1 MNYEQALAYIH
12 NVAWMGKKPGLHGMT
27 GLLEKMGNPHKEL
40 KFVHVAG
47 TNGKGSTCSM
57 IASVLKEAG
66 YKTGMFTSP
75 YIHVF
80 NERIQV
86 NGQMISN
93 EDLVEIT
100 EFVKGFV
107 EEWDE
112 NPTVFELITLIGMEY
127 FRRQKCDI
135 VVLEVG
141 IGGLLDSTNVIDTPE
156 AAVITSIGFDHTGML
171 GNTIKE
177 IAEQKAGIIKEKT
190 DVIFQGKDIEALEV
204 IKTACESTHSRL
216 YCPEYDKL
224 VSKEFDLTGQIFD
237 YKDYENV
244 KIPLSGLYQLENAAI
259 AITALEV
266 LAKKGYAITK
276 EHIVTGFSKAAW
288 IGRFQIIGIEPVV
301 IVDGSHNPP
310 GIKATA
316 ESLRKHFPD
325 KKIIFIMGIMADKE
339 LDKMSECILPLAKEI
354 LTVAPDNPRAMK
366 AEELAEYLQKQAIE
380 MKECGTFATEMNAA
394 VKSCRIAENFK
405 AEAFSS
411 VREACEEAVKR
422 AGKSGVVCA
431 LGSLYLV
438 DEVTKALEK

>member
-1 MNYEQALAYIH
+1 MRIRQSQAEWSIAMNYEEALAYIH
-12 NVAWMGKKPGLHGMT
+12 NVAWMGKKPGLHRMT

-86 NGQMISN
+86 NGKLISN
-93 EDLVEIT
+93 EDLIEIV
-100 EFVKGFV
+100 EFVKVFV
-107 EEWDE
+107 EEAEE

-127 FRRQKCDI
+127 FRRQHCDI

-141 IGGLLDSTNVIDTPE
+141 IGGLLDSTNVIDTKE

-171 GNTIKE
+171 GNTIQD
-177 IAEQKAGIIKEKT
+177 IAEQKAGIIKENT
-190 DVIFQGKDIEALEV
+190 DVIFWGKDVESLEV
-204 IKTACESTHSRL
+204 VKNACKKTHSKL

-224 VSKEFDLTGQIFD
+224 VSKKFDLTGQMFD
-237 YKDYENV
+237 YKDYKNI
-244 KIPLSGLYQLENAAI
+244 KIPLSGLYQIENAAI

-266 LAKKGYAITK
+266 LAKKGYGITK
-276 EHIVTGFSKAAW
+276 EHIMAGLSKAAW
-288 IGRFQIIGIEPVV
+288 IGRFQIIHTEPVI

-316 ESLRKHFPD
+316 ESIKIHFPEQ
-325 KKIIFIMGIMADKE
+325 KITFIIGVMADKE
-339 LDKMSECILPLAKEI
+339 LDKMVEHILPLAKEF
-354 LTVAPDNPRAMK
+354 LTVMPDNKRAMK
-366 AEELAEYLQKQAIE
+366 AEELAGYLQAKA
-380 MKECGTFATEMNAA
+380 M
-394 VKSCRIAENFK
+394 K
-405 AEAFSS
+405 AEAFCTVES
-411 VREACEEAVKR
+411 ACKEAVKR
-422 AGKSGVVCA
+422 AGKNGIICA

-438 DEVTKALEK
+438 DEVEKSLEKIK

>member
-12 NVAWMGKKPGLHGMT
+12 NVEWMGKKPGLHRMLW
-27 GLLEKMGNPHKEL
+27 LLDKMGNPHEEL

-66 YKTGMFTSP
+66 YKVGMFTSP

-80 NERIQV
+80 NERMQI

-93 EDLVEIT
+93 EDLVEIV
-100 EFVKGFV
+100 EFVKTYIDEI
-107 EEWDE
+107 EEK
-112 NPTVFELITLIGMEY
+112 PTVFEIITLMGMEY
-127 FRRQKCDI
+127 FKRQKCDI

-177 IAEQKAGIIKEKT
+177 IAEQKAGIIKENT
-190 DVIFQGKDIEALEV
+190 DVIFWGRDKEALEV
-204 IKTACESTHSRL
+204 VEKACEKTHSSL

-237 YKDYENV
+237 YKDYKNV

-266 LAKKGYAITK
+266 LAGKGYAVTK
-276 EHIVTGFSKAAW
+276 EHIMSGISKAAW
-288 IGRFQIIGIEPVV
+288 IGRFQIIGTEPVI

-310 GIKATA
+310 GIQATA
-316 ESLRKHFPD
+316 ESIKKHFPD
-325 KKIIFIMGIMADKE
+325 QKITFIIGVMADKE
-339 LDKMSECILPLAKEI
+339 LDKMMQYILPLAKEI
-354 LTVAPDNPRAMK
+354 LAVTPNNPRAMK
-366 AEELAEYLQKQAIE
+366 AEVLAEYLDEYAKKMEI
-380 MKECGTFATEMNAA
+380 K
-394 VKSCRIAENFK
+394 VH
-405 AEAFSS
+405 AEAFIS
-411 VREACEEAVKR
+411 VEDACKEAIKRE
-422 AGKSGVVCA
+422 GSLGVVCA

-438 DEVTKALEK
+438 DEIRMAIEKIGNIRQKPV